1 MGYRCCEEDLG
12 KDPDLIRRGTVEPQT
27 LWIPQQSQAVV
38 QSGGPPERSE
48 EEAWFKTGPAILVLH
63 VCFSRLPT
71 HYILLYASPSC
82 ARHRCAQSVLSLLLS
97 LRWTLLWLPFTDEQ
111 AESGPC
117 SGSHGAGEQA

>member
-63 VCFSRLPT
+63 VSAFPIFQLITSFYTYLQAVQGTDAPSHTLPSALIKVDIT
-71 HYILLYASPSC
+71 MA
-82 ARHRCAQSVLSLLLS
+82 AFHR
-97 LRWTLLWLPFTDEQ
+97 
-111 AESGPC
+111 
-117 SGSHGAGEQA
+117 